1 MFNSD
6 TTGELGSQLREPR
19 LASRSGLYRPARAK
33 ATAEQGHPGEESS
46 DKKPG
51 RPQQAAKVSGIIK
64 TKIVEKTQQAQT
76 KAQEFASVDHLS
88 SDAVAMFVDN
98 ELTTGAMHRARLHL
112 VHCAECRDE
121 ITQQRDTVDYLRS
134 ECKNEQVTA
143 PTDLKDKL
151 MSLANECSPGPGA
164 DDCAIQ
170 RPDSFV
176 AKVESMVRAVRRT
189 QGR

>member
-1 MFNSD
+1 M
-6 TTGELGSQLREPR
+6 
-19 LASRSGLYRPARAK
+19 
-33 ATAEQGHPGEESS
+33 
-46 DKKPG
+46 
-51 RPQQAAKVSGIIK
+51 
-64 TKIVEKTQQAQT
+64 EKTQQAQT

-143 PTDLKDKL
+143 PTDLKAKL

>member
-6 TTGELGSQLREPR
+6 TTGELSSQLREPR
-19 LASRSGLYRPARAK
+19 TVK
-33 ATAEQGHPGEESS
+33 
-46 DKKPG
+46 KKPTSQG
-51 RPQQAAKVSGIIK
+51 RLHPSAAVQRDAIKVSGVIK
-64 TKIVEKTQQAQT
+64 TKIVEKTLQAQS
-76 KAQEFASVDHLS
+76 KAQKFASVDHLS

-98 ELTTGAMHRARLHL
+98 ELTNGAMHRARLHL
-112 VHCAECRDE
+112 VHCADCREE
-121 ITQQRDTVDYLRS
+121 ISKQRDTVDYVRE

-143 PTDLKDKL
+143 PTDLKAKL

-170 RPDSFV
+170 RPESFV
-176 AKVESMVRAVRRT
+176 AKVESVVRAVRRT